1 MNFTARLIILVSN
14 LSNTFQRFILNPVF
28 KNNVNKKKKNK
39 KTEQT
44 HAHTNSQQFTEIE
57 GHKYKFIILTQI

>member
-1 MNFTARLIILVSN
+1 MNFTACLIILVSN

-28 KNNVNKKKKNK
+28 KKKKKK
-39 KTEQT
+39 T